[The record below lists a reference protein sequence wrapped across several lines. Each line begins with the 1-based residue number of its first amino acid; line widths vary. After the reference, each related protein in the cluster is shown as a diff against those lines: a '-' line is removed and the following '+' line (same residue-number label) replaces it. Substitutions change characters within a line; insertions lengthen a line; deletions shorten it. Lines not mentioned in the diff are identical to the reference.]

1 MGRMHSKG
9 KGLSRSSLPYKR
21 SPASWVKITDAEVG
35 HGSCEFDFPCE
46 GYLRM
51 ADDCKRLSSW
61 QTTKRNNREEQLKWT
76 F

>member
-35 HGSCEFDFPCE
+35 HGSRERDLSCDGCV
-46 GYLRM
+46 RI
-51 ADDCKRLSSW
+51 ADDCKRFSELADY
-61 QTTKRNNREEQLKWT
+61 QG
-76 F
+76 